1 MDVMQA
7 VGPSVAPLRSLSP
20 WPRLWAQARRGLI
33 LGVAVFVLVMPALFV
48 FLWML
53 SLALKPD
60 VENTAYPP
68 IFIPRSPTLDSFRQ
82 ILDGSPIGRY
92 TMNSAVVAGGS
103 TLIALILG
111 VPAGYGIAKSQQRG
125 MLGFVLIARM
135 TPALSYL
142 IPWFIMF
149 RAIGLN
155 NTLAA
160 LVVTHLVI
168 GLPVVIWVM
177 VGFFDGLPRDLEE
190 AAAVD
195 GASPW
200 QAFWHVALPLGRPG
214 SVVASLLAFI
224 FSWNNFIFA
233 VVLAGRETRTLPV
246 LVFNTLTFE
255 RLAFGPLAAAAIL
268 VTLPVLIV
276 TVLVQRQIVVG
287 MTAGAVKS

>member
-1 MDVMQA
+1 MQA

-214 SVVASLLAFI
+214 IVVASLLAFI

-255 RLAFGPLAAAAIL
+255 RLAFGPQTWPHLLVRAMLAE
-268 VTLPVLIV
+268 
-276 TVLVQRQIVVG
+276 QIFRG
-287 MTAGAVKS
+287 IAMLAGHPYHRGG

>member
-1 MDVMQA
+1 
-7 VGPSVAPLRSLSP
+7 
-20 WPRLWAQARRGLI
+20 
-33 LGVAVFVLVMPALFV
+33 VFVLVTPALFV

-103 TLIALILG
+103 TVIALVLG
-111 VPAGYGIAKSQQRG
+111 VPAGYGIAKSQKRG

-155 NTLAA
+155 NTLTA
-160 LVVTHLVI
+160 LVITHLVI

-214 SVVASLLAFI
+214 IVVASLLAFI

>member
-7 VGPSVAPLRSLSP
+7 VGPSVSPLRSLSP

-155 NTLAA
+155 NTLTA
-160 LVVTHLVI
+160 LVITHLVI

-214 SVVASLLAFI
+214 IVVASLLAFI

>member
-1 MDVMQA
+1 
-7 VGPSVAPLRSLSP
+7 
-20 WPRLWAQARRGLI
+20 
-33 LGVAVFVLVMPALFV
+33 MPALFV

-155 NTLAA
+155 NTLTA
-160 LVVTHLVI
+160 LVITHLVI

-214 SVVASLLAFI
+214 IVVASLLAFI

>member
-20 WPRLWAQARRGLI
+20 WPRLRAQARRGLI
-33 LGVAVFVLVMPALFV
+33 LGVAVFILVMPALFV

-155 NTLAA
+155 NTLTA
-160 LVVTHLVI
+160 LVITHLVI

-200 QAFWHVALPLGRPG
+200 QAVWHVALPLGRPG
-214 SVVASLLAFI
+214 IVVASLLAFI

>member
-7 VGPSVAPLRSLSP
+7 VGQAVAPLRSLSP

-214 SVVASLLAFI
+214 IVVASLLAFI

-233 VVLAGRETRTLPV
+233 VVLAGREKRTLPV